1 MSHLLSTNYLNS
13 YKATFLLAYPVV
25 ISQLGHIM
33 VGVVDTA
40 MVGQIGTIEQAAVAL
55 SNSLYTLVLVF
66 GLGVSYG
73 VTPLVAAADSS
84 KNHKENASLLKHGIF
99 INTILGVLLFV
110 LLFAISPILNF
121 FNQKQEV
128 VDLAIPFLNVM
139 MLGMIPLCIF
149 SGFKQF
155 TEGLSFTRIAM
166 WITVGSNLLNILL
179 NYLMIFGHWG
189 FPEMGLM
196 GSCWASFISRVAMAL
211 AMFAYVYYDSH
222 YKIYWEEFNFKIR
235 DFFRIDKL
243 LVKKILAIGVPSGLQ
258 WVFEVGAF
266 AFAVIMIGWISPDA
280 QAAHQIALSIAASTY
295 MMASGL
301 SAAASVRVGN
311 QLGLK
316 SREGVRTAGFSAF
329 AMVLLFMSLMA
340 LLFVLFQ
347 HFLPTLFSKESN
359 VITIASSLI
368 VIAAFF
374 QLSDGVQVV
383 GLGALRGMKDVKLPT
398 IITLIAYWGV
408 GLPMSYLFGFKMN
421 LGVEGVWYGLSLG
434 LTIAAV
440 FLFWRFNLDNYSKDE
455 IECKNK
461 KQFASRKFN
470 FENK

>member
-1 MSHLLSTNYLNS
+1 MCLFLSSDKNYLCALMSNFLS
-13 YKATFLLAYPVV
+13 ANYLKNYKATFILAYPV
-25 ISQLGHIM
+25 ILSQLGHIM

-73 VTPLVAAADSS
+73 ITPLVAAADSS
-84 KNHKENASLLKHGIF
+84 SNYSENAALLKHGII
-99 INTILGVLLFV
+99 INTLLGILLFV
-110 LLFAISPILNF
+110 LLFAISPVLNLF
-121 FNQKQEV
+121 DQKEAV
-128 VDLAIPFLNVM
+128 VDQAIPFLNVM

-155 TEGLSFTRIAM
+155 TEGLSFTGIAM
-166 WITVGSNLLNILL
+166 LITVGANLLNILL

-211 AMFAYVYYDSH
+211 VMFAYVYYN
-222 YKIYWEEFNFKIR
+222 KEFKKYWLGFNFRNISKE
-235 DFFRIDKL
+235 L
-243 LVKKILAIGVPSGLQ
+243 TKKILGIGVPSGLQ
-258 WVFEVGAF
+258 WFFEVGAF

-280 QAAHQIALSIAASTY
+280 QAAHQIALSLAATTY

-316 SREGVRTAGFSAF
+316 SREGIRTAGFSAF
-329 AMVLLFMSLMA
+329 AMVLIFMGTMA
-340 LLFVLFQ
+340 ISFILLQ
-347 HFLPTLFSKESN
+347 NYLPTLFSKEHN
-359 VITIASSLI
+359 VIAISSSLL

-374 QLSDGVQVV
+374 QLSDGIQVV
-383 GLGALRGMKDVKLPT
+383 GLGALRGVKDVKIPT
-398 IITLIAYWGV
+398 IITLVAYWMI
-408 GLPMSYLFGFKMN
+408 GLPMSYILGFKLH
-421 LGVEGVWYGLSLG
+421 LGVEGIWYGLSLG
-434 LTIAAV
+434 LTISAIL
-440 FLFWRFNLDNYSKDE
+440 LFWRFNYVSKR
-455 IECKNK
+455 I
-461 KQFASRKFN
+461 
-470 FENK
+470 

>member
-1 MSHLLSTNYLNS
+1 MATLLSLEYKNNYR
-13 YKATFLLAYPVV
+13 KTFLLAYPVML
-25 ISQLGHIM
+25 SQLGHIM

-40 MVGQIGTIEQAAVAL
+40 MVGQIGTIPQAAVAL
-55 SNSLYTLVLVF
+55 ANSLYVLVLVF

-84 KNHKENASLLKHGIF
+84 KNYSENAALLKHGII
-99 INTILGVLLFV
+99 INTAFGVLLFL
-110 LLFAISPILNF
+110 LLFMLSPVLNL

-155 TEGLSFTRIAM
+155 TEGLSFTGIAM
-166 WITVGSNLLNILL
+166 IITVGSNLMNILL

-189 FPEMGLM
+189 FPKMGLM
-196 GSCWASFISRVAMAL
+196 GSCWASFISRIAMAL
-211 AMFAYVYYDSH
+211 AMFLYVYYNRH
-222 YKIYWEEFNFKIR
+222 FKIYWHGFNLKNIS
-235 DFFRIDKL
+235 L
-243 LVKKILAIGVPSGLQ
+243 ELTKKILAIGVPSGLQ

-266 AFAVIMIGWISPDA
+266 SFAVIMIGWISPAA
-280 QAAHQIALSIAASTY
+280 QAAHQVALSIAAVTY

-316 SREGVRTAGFSAF
+316 NKEGVRAAGFSAF
-329 AMVLLFMSLMA
+329 VMVLVFMSCSA
-340 LLFVLFQ
+340 ICFILFRDVLPVF
-347 HFLPTLFSKESN
+347 FNKETE
-359 VITIASSLI
+359 VINIASSLI
-368 VIAAFF
+368 VVAAFF

-383 GLGALRGMKDVKLPT
+383 GLGALRGVKDVQLPT
-398 IITLIAYWGV
+398 IITLIAYWGI
-408 GLPMSYLFGFKMN
+408 GLPMSYVFAFKLN
-421 LGVEGVWYGLSLG
+421 YGVLGVWYGLSLG

-440 FLFWRFNLDNYSKDE
+440 LLFLRFNYVSK
-455 IECKNK
+455 
-461 KQFASRKFN
+461 RVLLPGV
-470 FENK
+470 

>member
-1 MSHLLSTNYLNS
+1 MHLFTKKEFGIHPQDSVKACIFATLMAGILSSEYLKS
-13 YKATFLLAYPVV
+13 YRATFSLAYPVV
-25 ISQLGHIM
+25 LSQLGHIM

-40 MVGQIGTIEQAAVAL
+40 MVGQIGTVEQAAVAL

-84 KNHKENASLLKHGIF
+84 KDIGLNAQLLRHGIV
-99 INTILGVLLFV
+99 INTVLGILLFV
-110 LLFAISPILNF
+110 LLFFSSPVLNLF
-121 FNQKQEV
+121 DQKPEV

-155 TEGLSFTRIAM
+155 TEGLSFTGIAM
-166 WITVGSNLLNILL
+166 LITIGSNLLNVLL

-196 GSCWASFISRVAMAL
+196 GSCWASFIARMVMAI
-211 AMFAYVYYDSH
+211 AMFLYVYYNRH
-222 YKIYWEEFNFKIR
+222 
-235 DFFRIDKL
+235 FRQYRAGFSFRNLSKEL
-243 LVKKILAIGVPSGLQ
+243 TKKILNIGIPSGLQ

-266 AFAVIMIGWISPDA
+266 AFAVIMIGWISPNA
-280 QAAHQIALSIAASTY
+280 QAAHQVALSIAATTY

-311 QLGLK
+311 MAGLHN
-316 SREGVRTAGFSAF
+316 REGVRIAGFSAF
-329 AMVLLFMSLMA
+329 IMVLAFMSICALCFILFKDSLPVIFNKDTEVISIASA
-340 LLFVLFQ
+340 LL
-347 HFLPTLFSKESN
+347 
-359 VITIASSLI
+359 

-383 GLGALRGMKDVKLPT
+383 GLGALRGVKDVTLPT
-398 IITLIAYWGV
+398 IITLVAYWV
-408 GLPMSYLFGFKMN
+408 IGLPMSYVFAFKMG
-421 LGVEGVWYGLSLG
+421 LGAEGVWYGLSLG

-440 FLFWRFNLDNYSKDE
+440 SLFFRFNYV
-455 IECKNK
+455 
-461 KQFASRKFN
+461 SRKV
-470 FENK
+470 

>member
-1 MSHLLSTNYLNS
+1 MSNLFSSNYINS

-40 MVGQIGTIEQAAVAL
+40 MVGQIGTIKQASVAL

-73 VTPLVAAADSS
+73 ITPLVAAADSS
-84 KNHKENASLLKHGIF
+84 KNHSESAALLKHGII

-110 LLFAISPILNF
+110 LLLIVSPILGL

-128 VDLAIPFLNVM
+128 VDLAIPFLNIM

-166 WITVGSNLLNILL
+166 LITVGSNLLNILL

-189 FPEMGLM
+189 FPKMGLM
-196 GSCWASFISRVAMAL
+196 GSCWASFISRVSMAI
-211 AMFAYVYYDSH
+211 AMFLYVYYNKH
-222 YKIYWEEFNFKIR
+222 FKIYWEGFKIL
-235 DFFRIDKL
+235 DYARIDKL
-243 LVKKILAIGVPSGLQ
+243 LIKKILAIGVPSGLQ

-329 AMVLLFMSLMA
+329 AMVLAFMGLMA
-340 LLFVLFQ
+340 ILFILFQ
-347 HFLPTLFSKESN
+347 HFLPTLFSKEEN
-359 VITIASSLI
+359 VISIASSLI

-374 QLSDGVQVV
+374 QLSDGIQVV
-383 GLGALRGMKDVKLPT
+383 GLGALRGVKDVKIPT
-398 IITLIAYWGV
+398 IITLVAYWAI
-408 GLPMSYLFGFKMN
+408 GLPMSYFFGFKMN
-421 LGVEGVWYGLSLG
+421 LGVQGIWYGLSLG
-434 LTIAAV
+434 LTMAAI
-440 FLFWRFNLDNYSKDE
+440 FLFWRFNYVSKRIVE
-455 IECKNK
+455 
-461 KQFASRKFN
+461 
-470 FENK
+470 

>member
-1 MSHLLSTNYLNS
+1 MSAIFSSDYLKS
-13 YKATFLLAYPVV
+13 YKATFFLAYPVV

-40 MVGQIGTIEQAAVAL
+40 MVGQIGSIPQAAVAL
-55 SNSLYTLVLVF
+55 SNGLYTLVLVF

-73 VTPLVAAADSS
+73 ITPLVAAADSS
-84 KNHKENASLLKHGIF
+84 KNYEESASLLKHGII
-99 INTILGVLLFV
+99 INTVLGILLFLLLILLSPV
-110 LLFAISPILNF
+110 LNL

-155 TEGLSFTRIAM
+155 SEGLSFTRIAM
-166 WITVGSNLLNILL
+166 LITIGSNLLNILL

-196 GSCWASFISRVAMAL
+196 GSCWASFISRVLMAF
-211 AMFAYVYYDSH
+211 AMFAYVYYNKH
-222 YKIYWEEFNFKIR
+222 FKIYWEGFT
-235 DFFRIDKL
+235 FRNISKDL
-243 LVKKILAIGVPSGLQ
+243 TKKILGIGVPSGLQ

-280 QAAHQIALSIAASTY
+280 QAAHQIALSIAACSY

-316 SREGVRTAGFSAF
+316 NREGVRIAGYSAF
-329 AMVLLFMSLMA
+329 VMVLIFMSVMA
-340 LLFVLFQ
+340 LAFIIFRNY
-347 HFLPTLFSKESN
+347 LPSFFSKELP
-359 VITIASSLI
+359 VINIASSLI

-374 QLSDGVQVV
+374 QLSDGIQVV
-383 GLGALRGMKDVKLPT
+383 GLGALRGVKDVKIPT
-398 IITLIAYWGV
+398 IITLIAYWII
-408 GLPMSYLFGFKMN
+408 GLPMSYVLGFKMN
-421 LGVEGVWYGLSLG
+421 LGVQGIWYGLSLG

-440 FLFWRFNLDNYSKDE
+440 LLFLRFNYVSKR
-455 IECKNK
+455 I
-461 KQFASRKFN
+461 
-470 FENK
+470 

>member
-1 MSHLLSTNYLNS
+1 MGALLSSDYIKS
-13 YKATFLLAYPVV
+13 YKATFYLAYPVV
-25 ISQLGHIM
+25 MSQLGHIM

-40 MVGQIGTIEQAAVAL
+40 MVGQIGTIQQAAVAL

-73 VTPLVAAADSS
+73 ITPLVAAADSS
-84 KNHKENASLLKHGIF
+84 KDIRQSADLLRHGIV
-99 INTILGVLLFV
+99 INTILGILLFL
-110 LLFAISPILNF
+110 LLFSLSPVLNL

-166 WITVGSNLLNILL
+166 LITIGANLLNILL
-179 NYLMIFGHWG
+179 NYLLIFGHWG

-196 GSCWASFISRVAMAL
+196 GSCWASFIARVLMAL
-211 AMFAYVYYDSH
+211 AMFAYVYYNRQF
-222 YKIYWEEFNFKIR
+222 KQYWAGFS
-235 DFFRIDKL
+235 FRNL
-243 LVKKILAIGVPSGLQ
+243 SRELTKKILNIGVPSGLQ

-266 AFAVIMIGWISPDA
+266 AFAVIMIGWISPKA
-280 QAAHQIALSIAASTY
+280 QAAHQVALSLAATTY

-311 QLGLK
+311 QAGLHY
-316 SREGVRTAGFSAF
+316 REGVRTAGFSAF
-329 AMVLLFMSLMA
+329 IMVLLFMGCCA
-340 LLFVLFQ
+340 LGFLVFRNYLPGLFTKDQEV
-347 HFLPTLFSKESN
+347 TS
-359 VITIASSLI
+359 IASSLL

-383 GLGALRGMKDVKLPT
+383 GLGALRGVKDVKLPT
-398 IITLIAYWGV
+398 IITLIAYWV
-408 GLPMSYLFGFKMN
+408 IGLPMSYVFAFKMG
-421 LGVEGVWYGLSLG
+421 LGAKGVWYGLSLG

-440 FLFWRFNLDNYSKDE
+440 CLFLRFNYV
-455 IECKNK
+455 
-461 KQFASRKFN
+461 SRRI
-470 FENK
+470 

>member
-1 MSHLLSTNYLNS
+1 MSNLFSSNYITS

-73 VTPLVAAADSS
+73 ITPLVAAADSS
-84 KNHKENASLLKHGIF
+84 KNHSENAALLKHSII
-99 INTILGVLLFV
+99 INTILGILLFV
-110 LLFAISPILNF
+110 LLIAISPVLNLF
-121 FNQKQEV
+121 DQKQEV

-166 WITVGSNLLNILL
+166 LITIGANLLNVLL

-196 GSCWASFISRVAMAL
+196 GSCWASFISRVIMAL
-211 AMFAYVYYDSH
+211 AMFYYVYYNKH
-222 YKIYWEEFNFKIR
+222 FKIYWQGFT
-235 DFFRIDKL
+235 FRKVSKEL
-243 LVKKILAIGVPSGLQ
+243 TRKILSIGIPSGLQ

-266 AFAVIMIGWISPDA
+266 AFAVVMIGWISPDA

-329 AMVLLFMSLMA
+329 LMVLVFMSLMA
-340 LLFVLFQ
+340 LLFILFQ
-347 HFLPTLFSKESN
+347 HYLPTLFSKESN
-359 VITIASSLI
+359 VISIATSLI

-374 QLSDGVQVV
+374 QLSDGIQVV
-383 GLGALRGMKDVKLPT
+383 GLGALRGVKDVKIPT
-398 IITLIAYWGV
+398 IITLIAYWAI
-408 GLPMSYLFGFKMN
+408 GLPMSYVFGFQMH
-421 LGVEGVWYGLSLG
+421 LGVEGIWYGLSLG

-440 FLFWRFNLDNYSKDE
+440 FLLWRFNYV
-455 IECKNK
+455 
-461 KQFASRKFN
+461 SRRI
-470 FENK
+470 

>member
-440 FLFWRFNLDNYSKDE
+440 FLLWRFNYVSKR
-455 IECKNK
+455 I
-461 KQFASRKFN
+461 
-470 FENK
+470 